1 MQGRDDTVVAGFEH
15 KRRGAAMGI
24 KNMRAIC
31 PNCGGKIAT
40 QARGLGHV
48 TWMASG
54 ALVRTGTTCQ
64 WCGVALT
71 GRVDGRNRA
80 IVAPH
85 SGETVG
91 RLAGG
96 DRAEVSVLEDGTEIT
111 RHQGDT
117 IFVFADG
124 TQMTEFADGG
134 RLVEGTD
141 GASVF
146 TGPDGYEVATNANGT
161 TLITETDGTQ
171 IMIRLE
177 NGKEVTSRK
186 AVGQDWERL

>member
-1 MQGRDDTVVAGFEH
+1 
-15 KRRGAAMGI
+15 
-24 KNMRAIC
+24 
-31 PNCGGKIAT
+31 
-40 QARGLGHV
+40 
-48 TWMASG
+48 MASG
-54 ALVRTGTTCQ
+54 ALVSTGTTCQ

-80 IVAPH
+80 IVAPL

-91 RLAGG
+91 TLAAG
-96 DRAEVSVLEDGTEIT
+96 DRAEVSVLEDGTEVT

-117 IFVFADG
+117 TFVFVDG
-124 TQMTEFADGG
+124 TRMIEFADGG

-141 GASVF
+141 GGSVF
-146 TGPDGYEVATNANGT
+146 TRPDGYEVATSANGT
-161 TLITETDGTQ
+161 RLITESDGTQ

-177 NGKEVTSRK
+177 KGKEVTSRK